1 MKLKDPNHKLQSA
14 ESKSIALSYN
24 ANGISTDYFAEIA
37 DVDGNK
43 CSYAAELLPAVLEV
57 NGIPFKMGKAG
68 INNIIKCK
76 GDTIDIPQDKTYD
89 KVYILAA
96 ATDKDRTATFRIGDQ
111 AVDLKIPYYSDFYS
125 QWGLQNFSEGYV
137 KDGVIAHVGTH
148 RHHQVLGLEGS
159 NQYVFRNER
168 INLPISI
175 VWN

>member
-1 MKLKDPNHKLQSA
+1 
-14 ESKSIALSYN
+14 
-24 ANGISTDYFAEIA
+24 
-37 DVDGNK
+37 
-43 CSYAAELLPAVLEV
+43 
-57 NGIPFKMGKAG
+57 MGQAG

-96 ATDKDRTATFRIGDQ
+96 ATDKDRTATFHIGDQ

-159 NQYVFRNER
+159 NQYVSSGIRHTER
-168 INLPISI
+168 CVQNYPTR
-175 VWN
+175 